1 MNFEPLLAAIETAP
15 TPLSFQSV
23 LLGLFAVAIA
33 YSLVSI
39 ASLRRRLAEISATA
53 QAPRAMATPVQSPQS
68 APENDP
74 LAPELLAVIA
84 AAIRVT
90 LGDSRYRI
98 VSLSAADQQQA
109 DQRSAWSAEGRRDVF
124 LSHRLR

>member
-1 MNFEPLLAAIETAP
+1 MISAPLLAAAETAP
-15 TPLSFQSV
+15 TTLSLQSV
-23 LLGLFAVAIA
+23 LFGLFAVAIA

-39 ASLRRRLAEISATA
+39 ASLRRRLAELSATA
-53 QAPRAMATPVQSPQS
+53 EAPPVVAS
-68 APENDP
+68 APTPSPKAAPVRDE
-74 LAPELLAVIA
+74 LTPELIAVIA
-84 AAIRVT
+84 VAVRVT

-98 VSLSAADQQQA
+98 LSLSAA